1 MTVKK
6 QGENPCETLAM
17 EGFSW
22 GVLIGAFI
30 GNFMVQIWGARKD
43 SVLSVDDPV
52 DADGAA
58 IRIIPAWKR
67 LLDF

>member
-1 MTVKK
+1 MPYKK
-6 QGENPCETLAM
+6 QGENPCETPLM

-30 GNFMVQIWGARKD
+30 GNFMFQIWDARKD
-43 SVLSVDDPV
+43 SVLSVDDTV
-52 DADGAA
+52 EMDGTA
-58 IRIIPAWKR
+58 ICIIPVWKR